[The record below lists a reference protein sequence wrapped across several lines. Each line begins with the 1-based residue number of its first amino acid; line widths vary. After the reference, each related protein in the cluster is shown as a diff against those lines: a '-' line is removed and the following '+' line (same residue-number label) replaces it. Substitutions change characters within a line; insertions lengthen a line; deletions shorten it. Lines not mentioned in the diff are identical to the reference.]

1 MWKKFELNALKN
13 SDRKKFVIEKKKN
26 FLIAIKLQPVVQ

>member
-13 SDRKKFVIEKKKN
+13 SDRKKIVIEKKN